1 MTLWSAALPLSPRGG
16 SVTPLNPHHGAVQP
30 DGGLGLELLQPLRSP
45 RARYPASPPV
55 DRSQWKKLAYER
67 NPYIQELSE
76 RLFPLQRAAKL
87 VELNQQP
94 PAPASVA
101 DIRKCCRLLAMQ
113 AFAYYGYSESLD
125 NMQRESGLRYE
136 EPHVNQCMLRHYL
149 SQAIQRMERVYDLF
163 LDPDGDDSEEALEEH
178 LTKVG
183 WKDGDADVN
192 IWDEPAEG
200 NIVRDAK
207 TGAIRAGTL
216 NQLVANLA
224 SQQRMDHT
232 YVDSF
237 LMTYKTF
244 TTPHMLLEKLLQRYT
259 VPVEHEPDVRSTIQL
274 YTVNVLKKWL
284 QLYRADFDKD
294 MLDRLAELCQYTA
307 TTMGPSDDGGQLK
320 VLRTFL
326 KLKQPTAAQPG
337 TASTSSRPV
346 EQPIINI
353 KTIFLARLEWEDIDD
368 LELARQL
375 TLLDFEIY
383 QRIQP
388 LELQSPGKHDPNVL
402 RLTYQFNQISH
413 WVMMMVLARGK
424 AVNAPAKRD
433 RGYTTL
439 TASGDQAKVRSTI
452 KVRVAIIT
460 KLLNIVKHLRS
471 FHNLHTLNGIWAGL
485 EQASVYRLEHTWTS
499 LHDDATKIRAHTRQ
513 LMDTS
518 GQYAAQKSEIKK
530 AWATGGSCLPPLHLV
545 LNESASDKEK
555 ISQAW
560 PPNFIDFE
568 RRKATYETISEF
580 LKYQQRAYN
589 FHPVPQIQ
597 AVLRKHL
604 DRIDEW
610 LKEDIIF
617 SL

>member
-16 SVTPLNPHHGAVQP
+16 
-30 DGGLGLELLQPLRSP
+30 
-45 RARYPASPPV
+45 YPASPPV

-294 MLDRLAELCQYTA
+294 MLDRLAELCQYTT

-383 QRIQP
+383 QRIQ
-388 LELQSPGKHDPNVL
+388 
-402 RLTYQFNQISH
+402 
-413 WVMMMVLARGK
+413 

-499 LHDDATKIRAHTRQ
+499 LHDDATK

-610 LKEDIIF
+610 LKDMGDKMTTKRKWEVLEDRLMAMSRRIEPKGAPRSAIA
-617 SL
+617 